1 MSGSYS
7 SEMSRSDR
15 ALLQAFE
22 AEEEAQEAA
31 WKEFLRRHSQLI
43 LKIAHSFVSE
53 QDAAMELYLHACER
67 LAANNFAKLRT
78 YDPTRGKTPAKV
90 STWLAVVV
98 RNLCI
103 ERHRRSEGRKRYP
116 EAVAD
121 LSSLDQKVFE
131 LYFWEGYSQREIVR
145 NFETEPDYDGE
156 AVPAAMSRLRD
167 LELSPSKSWA
177 RQPSEEVELLGE
189 ALHEAEVSSEGGRS
203 EADRREWIEMLLED
217 LPPKQRLAVR
227 WYYWTGVSA
236 SGIARLLQVSQRK
249 VYSLLDRALETLRE
263 EVGTQVVEP

>member
-1 MSGSYS
+1 MSGPCS
-7 SEMSRSDR
+7 SDTSLSDR
-15 ALLQAFE
+15 ALLRAFKE
-22 AEEEAQEAA
+22 NGEEQEAA
-31 WKEFLRRHSQLI
+31 WKEFLRRHSSLI
-43 LKIAHSFVSE
+43 LKIAYSFTSE
-53 QDAAMELYLHACER
+53 QDAAMELYLHVCER
-67 LAANNFAKLRT
+67 LAADNFAKLRA

-90 STWLAVVV
+90 STWLTVVV

-103 ERHRRSEGRKRYP
+103 ERHRRTEGRERYP
-116 EAVAD
+116 KAVAD

-145 NFETEPDYDGE
+145 HFETEPDYDGE

-167 LELSPSKSWA
+167 LKLSPSKSWA
-177 RQPSEEVELLGE
+177 RQSSEEVGLLGE
-189 ALHEAEVSSEGGRS
+189 ALHEAEGSSEGGRS
-203 EADRREWIEMLLED
+203 EADRREWIETLLED

-249 VYSLLDRALETLRE
+249 VYTLLDRALETLRE
-263 EVGTQVVEP
+263 KVGTQVVEP